1 MHLSLQDLTAVL
13 GPMITLIGFMWYHF
27 NNRIDRLEKKIDDV
41 DTNLNN
47 KIDSV
52 EIRLN
57 KKIDD
62 VESRLNKKIDDV
74 EIKLNKKIDEVE
86 SRLNKKIDDLDAK
99 LSEKIDAVR
108 DRVSRIEGQLV
119 PTKIISFEEI
129 RPREATEQKSARG

>member
-1 MHLSLQDLTAVL
+1 MHLTLQDLTAVL
-13 GPMITLIGFMWYHF
+13 GPMITLVGFMWYHF
-27 NNRIDRLEKKIDDV
+27 NNRIDRLES
-41 DTNLNN
+41 NLNN
-47 KIDSV
+47 KIDDV
-52 EIRLN
+52 EIKLN

-74 EIKLNKKIDEVE
+74 
-86 SRLNKKIDDLDAK
+86 DAK